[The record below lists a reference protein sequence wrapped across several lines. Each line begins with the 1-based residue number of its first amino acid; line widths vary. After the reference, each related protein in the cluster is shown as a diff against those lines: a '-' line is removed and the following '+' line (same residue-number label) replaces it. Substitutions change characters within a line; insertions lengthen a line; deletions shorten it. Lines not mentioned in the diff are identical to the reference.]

1 MKILLQQPNIDVNR
15 RNNDRLTSFMLAMQG
30 GPLIGPIDTSWS
42 GWDTCNTHDKLRRLM
57 DLPASMELGMNF
69 RVTLNIKNE
78 ES

>member
-1 MKILLQQPNIDVNR
+1 
-15 RNNDRLTSFMLAMQG
+15 MLAMQG

-69 RVTLNIKNE
+69 RVTLNIKNPRITISSKLTPIKHDFE
-78 ES
+78 ISWL